1 MSLPITLYL
10 IGFAGTGKYTIAK
23 ELAETSY
30 KLIDNHLINNPIFS
44 LLDLESTTPIP
55 EEAWDAIHKIREAV
69 LDFIAQDR
77 KNNYVLTNE
86 LLEDDYD
93 HVLFNQVKHVAEKK
107 GSLLIPIILVVS
119 DEEHQ
124 KRMTNPQR
132 KDRLKE
138 TTYPAERFKKG
149 LISIDHPNL
158 MTLDVSDLT
167 PRESAETINVFVG
180 NILEKIL

>member
-1 MSLPITLYL
+1 MTRPITLYL

-44 LLDLESTTPIP
+44 LLDIDGATPIP
-55 EEAWDAIHKIREAV
+55 KKAWDAIHKIREAV
-69 LDFIAQDR
+69 LDFVVQDR
-77 KNNYVLTNE
+77 RHNYVLTNE

-93 HVLFNQVKHVAEKK
+93 HSLFNQVKQLSEDR

-167 PRESAETINVFVG
+167 PRESAETIKALVG

>member
-1 MSLPITLYL
+1 MTRPTTLYL

-44 LLDLESTTPIP
+44 LLDLDGTTPIP
-55 EEAWDAIHKIREAV
+55 EEAWEAIHKIREAV
-69 LDFIAQDR
+69 LDFIVQDR
-77 KNNYVLTNE
+77 RYNYVLTNE

-93 HVLFNQVKHVAEKK
+93 HSLFNQVKQLSEDR
-107 GSLLIPIILVVS
+107 GSLLIPVILVVS

-132 KDRLKE
+132 KDCLKE
-138 TTYPAERFKKG
+138 TIYPPERFKKG

-158 MTLDVSDLT
+158 MTLDVTDLT
-167 PRESAETINVFVG
+167 PRESAETIKALVG
-180 NILEKIL
+180 DILEKTR